1 MRIKLLKI
9 HILRL
14 NWEGSGWNL
23 GSSKFSDKNTIDFS
37 EVRVSLSKM
46 KAFLKTL
53 LEIQSLLSSEIT
65 HTSGKIGFRVI
76 TQGDEWRTCVLHS

>member
-53 LEIQSLLSSEIT
+53 LEIQSLPLMGRNKLLIIKVLSSFLL
-65 HTSGKIGFRVI
+65 SFS
-76 TQGDEWRTCVLHS
+76 TQQ